1 MRKNMKKYFLTR
13 LALALPVILL
23 VSVFSFALVFLAPG
37 DPAAQY
43 RTLEMTDEEYEQ
55 LKTEL
60 GYNDPVIVQY
70 GRWLGNVLHANME
83 AKYGLDKPE
92 IEQYFTYMNNLL
104 HGDFGV
110 STSSHTGVWPLI
122 KAKLPATVGLM
133 AASIVFSLLVSIPL
147 GMLAGYFENSWF
159 DRITNGLHYVAIS
172 IPSFWFAIMLI
183 ILFSLNLGWLPSS
196 GMRTTGIHTFWD
208 LARHAIMPVLVLSI
222 GKISIYARYVRA
234 ATIQQLSEDYVL
246 FAISKGASRGYILL
260 RHVLKNC
267 LLPVITLVGMNLGS
281 LVSGAYIVETI
292 FGWPGLGTTGM
303 SAIYSRDYNMIMG
316 TTMLSCLLLVGGNLL
331 ADLCYCLADPRIK
344 AMRGDKR

>member
-1 MRKNMKKYFLTR
+1 
-13 LALALPVILL
+13 
-23 VSVFSFALVFLAPG
+23 
-37 DPAAQY
+37 
-43 RTLEMTDEEYEQ
+43 
-55 LKTEL
+55 
-60 GYNDPVIVQY
+60 
-70 GRWLGNVLHANME
+70 
-83 AKYGLDKPE
+83 
-92 IEQYFTYMNNLL
+92 
-104 HGDFGV
+104 
-110 STSSHTGVWPLI
+110 
-122 KAKLPATVGLM
+122 
-133 AASIVFSLLVSIPL
+133 
-147 GMLAGYFENSWF
+147 
-159 DRITNGLHYVAIS
+159 
-172 IPSFWFAIMLI
+172 MLI

-196 GMRTTGIHTFWD
+196 GMRTTGVHTFWD
-208 LARHAIMPVLVLSI
+208 LSRHAIMPVLVLSI

-246 FAISKGASRGYILL
+246 FAISKGASRVYILL

>member
-1 MRKNMKKYFLTR
+1 MAAKK
-13 LALALPVILL
+13 
-23 VSVFSFALVFLAPG
+23 
-37 DPAAQY
+37 
-43 RTLEMTDEEYEQ
+43 
-55 LKTEL
+55 
-60 GYNDPVIVQY
+60 NDP
-70 GRWLGNVLHANME
+70 RRE
-83 AKYGLDKPE
+83 ARIAKNNRNLNSALTLFTAGFIAEFYLLL
-92 IEQYFTYMNNLL
+92 INQYFVKGSVDQVVAIAGYLEVMAIVGAAAFGAGVVLTVMRRKWTRFAAAGKWLL
-104 HGDFGV
+104 GLGLFFGV
-110 STSSHTGVWPLI
+110 S
-122 KAKLPATVGLM
+122 
-133 AASIVFSLLVSIPL
+133 SLLMRRVYPMGTTVMCILVPVL
-147 GMLAGYFENSWF
+147 MLLAVVFLLYQHEFAVQAIALTLAIASAVLLNHGSSSMPALVTAFCWAAMVFVAALLVLTVMLQKHEGSYKGTVIFPAK
-159 DRITNGLHYVAIS
+159 TNYALTCA
-172 IPSFWFAIMLI
+172 
-183 ILFSLNLGWLPSS
+183 
-196 GMRTTGIHTFWD
+196 
-208 LARHAIMPVLVLSI
+208 VLVLSI

-246 FAISKGASRGYILL
+246 FAISKGASRVYILL

>member
-1 MRKNMKKYFLTR
+1 MKKYFLTR

-70 GRWLGNVLHANME
+70 GRWMGKVL
-83 AKYGLDKPE
+83 
-92 IEQYFTYMNNLL
+92 Q
-104 HGDFGV
+104 GDFGV

-172 IPSFWFAIMLI
+172 IPSFWFAIM
-183 ILFSLNLGWLPSS
+183 
-196 GMRTTGIHTFWD
+196 
-208 LARHAIMPVLVLSI
+208 PVLVLSI

-246 FAISKGASRGYILL
+246 FAISKGASRVYILL

>member
-1 MRKNMKKYFLTR
+1 MRKNMKNYFLTR

-70 GRWLGNVLHANME
+70 GRWLGNVLH
-83 AKYGLDKPE
+83 
-92 IEQYFTYMNNLL
+92 
-104 HGDFGV
+104 GDFGV
-110 STSSHTGVWPLI
+110 STSSHSGVWPLI